1 MGNGCTSIVSS
12 FVIKHEFLS
21 LLWQCAVSVYVLPQ
35 HRHSLVF
42 LTVRIPRMRSIMLAT
57 SSRSIPGLFGL
68 LWLKGGGC
76 GAAKAGQD
84 GGLNRIGVQVGRDRA
99 IERCWCYKV

>member
-21 LLWQCAVSVYVLPQ
+21 LLWQCAVYVLPQ

-84 GGLNRIGVQVGRDRA
+84 GGLNRIHLSPNFHSA
-99 IERCWCYKV
+99 IKRRQE